1 MNTKQIK
8 AVLYSV
14 SQGCFHLET
23 LEDYIKNNLENC
35 LAGKS
40 LDYRLIGVFETDKE
54 ADRFISRFDN
64 WLKIVKETD
73 DITSSL
79 LN

>member
-23 LEDYIKNNLENC
+23 LEDYIKKNSEDC

-40 LDYRLIGVFETDKE
+40 LDYKLIGVFDNDTDSDMYIK
-54 ADRFISRFDN
+54 RFRT
-64 WLKIVKETD
+64 WLDIIKETNNV
-73 DITSSL
+73 TSSQ
-79 LN
+79 NN